1 MNRPTSLAEHRP
13 VRSVLRFRR
22 WSRKGYAAFVSLRH
36 TVTIGQLAIALA
48 DRFQQK
54 HGALHAGILRLCE
67 TVGRATHDTEAG
79 EWLWEDENEFLLW
92 TNGLLCAALPSD
104 EVAHPV
110 TDALYNIIGIERR
123 ERSSWIF
130 PAFFHGK
137 KSRFIKSCPFKK

>member
-67 TVGRATHDTEAG
+67 TVGRATYDT
-79 EWLWEDENEFLLW
+79 
-92 TNGLLCAALPSD
+92 
-104 EVAHPV
+104 
-110 TDALYNIIGIERR
+110 
-123 ERSSWIF
+123 
-130 PAFFHGK
+130 
-137 KSRFIKSCPFKK
+137 

>member
-1 MNRPTSLAEHRP
+1 MNRPTSLAKYRP

-67 TVGRATHDTEAG
+67 TVGRATHDTEAD
-79 EWLWEDENEFLLW
+79 EWLWEEKNEPLLGMA
-92 TNGLLCAALPSD
+92 NGLLCAALQSD

-110 TDALYNIIGIERR
+110 KDAPYKYNRYKKAR
-123 ERSSWIF
+123 EVLMDL
-130 PAFFHGK
+130 
-137 KSRFIKSCPFKK
+137 SRLF

>member
-1 MNRPTSLAEHRP
+1 MQQQHSLSAVRP
-13 VRSVLRFRR
+13 VRSTLRFRR

-67 TVGRATHDTEAG
+67 TVGRAIHDTEAD
-79 EWLWEDENEFLLW
+79 EWLWENENELLLGAA
-92 TNGLLCAALPSD
+92 NGLLCAALQSD

-110 TDALYNIIGIERR
+110 TDAPYKYIRYRKAR
-123 ERSSWIF
+123 EVLMDL
-130 PAFFHGK
+130 
-137 KSRFIKSCPFKK
+137 SRLF

>member
-79 EWLWEDENEFLLW
+79 EWLWEDENESLLW

-110 TDALYNIIGIERR
+110 TDAPYKYNRYRKAR
-123 ERSSWIF
+123 EVLMDLSRLFSWE
-130 PAFFHGK
+130 K
-137 KSRFIKSCPFKK
+137 E

>member
-1 MNRPTSLAEHRP
+1 MQQQHSLSAVRP
-13 VRSVLRFRR
+13 VRSTLRFRR

-67 TVGRATHDTEAG
+67 TVGRAIHDTEAD
-79 EWLWEDENEFLLW
+79 EWLWENENELLLGAA
-92 TNGLLCAALPSD
+92 NGLLCAALQSD

-110 TDALYNIIGIERR
+110 TDAPYKYNRHRKAR
-123 ERSSWIF
+123 EILMDL
-130 PAFFHGK
+130 
-137 KSRFIKSCPFKK
+137 SRLF

>member
-1 MNRPTSLAEHRP
+1 MQQQHSLSAVRP
-13 VRSVLRFRR
+13 VRSTLRFRR

-67 TVGRATHDTEAG
+67 TVGRAIHDTEAD
-79 EWLWEDENEFLLW
+79 EWLWENENELLLGAA
-92 TNGLLCAALPSD
+92 NGLLCAALQSD

-110 TDALYNIIGIERR
+110 TDAPYKYNRYRKAR
-123 ERSSWIF
+123 EVLMDL
-130 PAFFHGK
+130 
-137 KSRFIKSCPFKK
+137 SRLF